1 MTAGRNERRSLSNAE
16 RYRLSAFREAD
27 SLADLVP
34 LTGVDSEHAA
44 YFAAKRA
51 WNELRTKE
59 LAARGGGGSG
69 LPGNAVC
76 VDGTE
81 FHVHGITHA
90 ETDAERR
97 YLRAHVARLVS
108 DDAAVYCEQGV
119 RSMYF
124 ADFDPVCEMDDY
136 RWAMAECE
144 DLDESKRVADVLTP
158 GFDSLSEDVDSLTD
172 RLRTGVFS
180 LIEPGTAVEQN
191 AFRRALGDVASSL
204 LTNKEEMATGED
216 FESFRKRRLAAAN
229 PAFLPDLQ
237 RYYERRFLPQPVER
251 EWLRRHDPKLELMTH
266 ARNERI
272 ADYARYHVDDADE
285 AHLIVGA
292 AHQPGVTYYLRQH
305 RDGARDL
312 VGFDPIP

>member
-1 MTAGRNERRSLSNAE
+1 MTVERSEQRRLTNAE
-16 RYRLSAFREAD
+16 RYRLRALRRAG

-44 YFAAKRA
+44 YFAAKRT

-59 LAARGGGGSG
+59 LAARGGGGNG
-69 LPGNAVC
+69 LPGNVVV
-76 VDGTE
+76 VDDSE

-90 ETDAERR
+90 DTAAERR
-97 YLRAHVARLVS
+97 FLRAHVARLVG
-108 DDAAVYCEQGV
+108 DGAAVYCEQGI

-124 ADFDPVCEMDDY
+124 AAFDAVCEMDDY

-144 DLDESKRVADVLTP
+144 ALDEGKRVTDVLTP

-172 RLRTGVFS
+172 RVRDGVFS
-180 LIEPGTAVEQN
+180 LIESEAAVEQN

-204 LTNKEEMATGED
+204 LTDKELMATGED

-229 PAFLPDLQ
+229 PTYLPDLQ

-251 EWLRRHDPKLELMTH
+251 EWLRRHDPELELVTH
-266 ARNERI
+266 ARNERM
-272 ADYARYHVDDADE
+272 ADYVLYQGDGTSE
-285 AHLIVGA
+285 IHLIVGA
-292 AHQPGVTYYLRQH
+292 AHQPGVTYYLEQH
-305 RDGARDL
+305 REGNRDL
-312 VGFDPIP
+312 SGFEPIP